1 MFSLYFI
8 KRGLIIVM
16 SRREFLEILRGQL
29 SGQMAQGK
37 AAAHVRYY
45 EDYIQSQ
52 VRSGRS
58 EAEVLAEL
66 GDPRLIAKTLIDTDD
81 STNVYDESGYTEES
95 YGSDEY
101 AGSGSTG
108 NTTGKTRSFRLDLS
122 TWYGKAIVIAIAV
135 IIVILLATVLVAVA
149 PFVITFGI
157 VLYLI
162 SWFKKRRV

>member
-1 MFSLYFI
+1 
-8 KRGLIIVM
+8 M
-16 SRREFLEILRGQL
+16 SRREFLETLRGQL

-58 EAEVLAEL
+58 EADVLAEL
-66 GDPRLIAKTLIDTDD
+66 GDPRLIARTLIDTDD
-81 STNVYDESGYTEES
+81 GTEVYDESGYAEES
-95 YGSDEY
+95 YGSDDY
-101 AGSGSTG
+101 AGNSTR
-108 NTTGKTRSFRLDLS
+108 NAAGKTKSFKLDLS

-162 SWFKKRRV
+162 SWFKKRRA

>member
-1 MFSLYFI
+1 
-8 KRGLIIVM
+8 M

-58 EAEVLAEL
+58 ESDVLAEL

-81 STNVYDESGYTEES
+81 SAEVYDESGYSEES
-95 YGSDEY
+95 YGTED
-101 AGSGSTG
+101 G
-108 NTTGKTRSFRLDLS
+108 TGKVRSFKLDLS
-122 TWYGKAIVIAIAV
+122 TWYGKAIVIAIAAL
-135 IIVILLATVLVAVA
+135 IVIFLTTVLVAVA
-149 PFVITFGI
+149 PFLIIFGI

-162 SWFKKRRV
+162 SWYRKKKA

>member
-1 MFSLYFI
+1 
-8 KRGLIIVM
+8 M

-58 EAEVLAEL
+58 EADVLK
-66 GDPRLIAKTLIDTDD
+66 LIGTDD
-81 STNVYDESGYTEES
+81 GTEVYDESGYAEES
-95 YGSDEY
+95 YGSDDY
-101 AGSGSTG
+101 AGNRGGESAV
-108 NTTGKTRSFRLDLS
+108 KHHSFKLDLS

-135 IIVILLATVLVAVA
+135 LIIVLLATVLVAVA
-149 PFVITFGI
+149 PFVITFFI

-162 SWFKKRRV
+162 SWFRRRRA

>member
-1 MFSLYFI
+1 
-8 KRGLIIVM
+8 M

-58 EAEVLAEL
+58 EADVLKEL
-66 GDPRLIAKTLIDTDD
+66 GDPRLIARTLIDTDD
-81 STNVYDESGYTEES
+81 GTEVYDESGYAEES
-95 YGSDEY
+95 YGSDDY
-101 AGSGSTG
+101 AGNRGGESAV
-108 NTTGKTRSFRLDLS
+108 KHHSFKLDLS
-122 TWYGKAIVIAIAV
+122 TWYGKAIVIVIAV
-135 IIVILLATVLVAVA
+135 LIIVLLATVLVAVA
-149 PFVITFGI
+149 PFVITFFI

-162 SWFKKRRV
+162 SWFRRRRA

>member
-1 MFSLYFI
+1 
-8 KRGLIIVM
+8 M
-16 SRREFLEILRGQL
+16 SRREFLETLRGQL
-29 SGQMAQGK
+29 TGQMAQGK

-58 EAEVLAEL
+58 EADVLAEL
-66 GDPRLIAKTLIDTDD
+66 GDPRLIARTLIDTDD
-81 STNVYDESGYTEES
+81 GTEVYDESGYAEES
-95 YGSDEY
+95 YGSDDY
-101 AGSGSTG
+101 AGNSTR
-108 NTTGKTRSFRLDLS
+108 NAAGKTKSFKLDLS

-157 VLYLI
+157 VLCLI
-162 SWFKKRRV
+162 SWFKKRRA

>member
-1 MFSLYFI
+1 
-8 KRGLIIVM
+8 M

-81 STNVYDESGYTEES
+81 STDVYDESGYTGES

-101 AGSGSTG
+101 AGSGGSSG

-122 TWYGKAIVIAIAV
+122 TWYGKTIVIAIAV

-149 PFVITFGI
+149 PFVITFCI

>member
-1 MFSLYFI
+1 
-8 KRGLIIVM
+8 M
-16 SRREFLEILRGQL
+16 SRREFLETLRGQL

-52 VRSGRS
+52 VRSGRI
-58 EAEVLAEL
+58 EADVLAEL
-66 GDPRLIAKTLIDTDD
+66 GDPRLIARTLIDTDD
-81 STNVYDESGYTEES
+81 GTEVYDESGYAEES
-95 YGSDEY
+95 YGSDDY
-101 AGSGSTG
+101 AGNSTR
-108 NTTGKTRSFRLDLS
+108 NAAGKTKSFKLDLS

-157 VLYLI
+157 VLCLI
-162 SWFKKRRV
+162 SWFKKRRA

>member
-1 MFSLYFI
+1 
-8 KRGLIIVM
+8 M

-58 EAEVLAEL
+58 EADVLAEL
-66 GDPRLIAKTLIDTDD
+66 GDPRLIARTLIDTDD
-81 STNVYDESGYTEES
+81 GREVCDESGYAEES
-95 YGSDEY
+95 YGSDDY
-101 AGSGSTG
+101 AESPSG
-108 NTTGKTRSFRLDLS
+108 NAAGKTKSFRLDLS
-122 TWYGKAIVIAIAV
+122 TWYGKAIVIAAAV

-157 VLYLI
+157 VLYLV
-162 SWFKKRRV
+162 SWFKKRRA